1 MRSAILFTWI
11 LLMGVN
17 CFAQHNIIDS
27 LQRALKKTSHDTSKA
42 ILLYRLSYEYQGY
55 RPDSSL
61 LLAQESYDLSMKHH
75 FLKGQSWALN
85 QIAGAFSKMGN
96 SAQSLEYYIRQLKIE
111 EERNEPENIAVVNMN
126 IALVYN
132 NEKDTAKAI
141 NYILKAD
148 SLVQQYQMK
157 DLQLYVLLNKGEIF
171 EKANRLS
178 DALKIT
184 KQCYDTAVAHQEQ
197 LIQGTALNNL
207 GNIYFKLHDYQ
218 ETITQYKNSYP
229 LLLAQNDYLTISEGR
244 VGLAKAYKA
253 LNNVDSALAY
263 AGMAYAVSSGGNF
276 LKFSLEA
283 SKLMGGLYKA
293 QNKIDS
299 AFAYQEIAFTL
310 KDSIESIENIKR
322 LESVSLEE
330 QLRQK
335 HLLAL
340 AEQEKEEQHQRL
352 QLLAIGIFIPLFFLL
367 SLYISRKRIH
377 KKVIE
382 FSGVLSLLLL
392 FEYITLLIHPF
403 VAEITHHTPLLEILI
418 LVCVAA
424 LVVPAHHKIEHW
436 FIHRLSSIHEKHG
449 TKTMLIPENEEEE
462 AVKAEE
468 GVNEKDEDAA
478 LEDKPAPSSPE
489 Q

>member
-17 CFAQHNIIDS
+17 LLAQHNIIDS
-27 LQRALKKTSHDTSKA
+27 LQKELKKANHDTSKA
-42 ILLYRLSYEYQGY
+42 ILLYQLSYEYQGY
-55 RPDSSL
+55 KPDSGL
-61 LLAQESYDLSMKHH
+61 LLAQEAYDLSLKHH

-85 QIAGAFSKMGN
+85 QIAGAFGKMGN

-132 NEKDTAKAI
+132 SEKDTAKAI
-141 NYILKAD
+141 SYILKAD
-148 SLVQQYQMK
+148 SLIQRYQMT

-178 DALKIT
+178 EALKIT
-184 KQCYDTAVAHQEQ
+184 KQCYDTAVEHQAQ
-197 LIQGTALNNL
+197 LIKGTALNNL
-207 GNIYFKLHDYQ
+207 GNIFFKLGNYEEAVKQYQ
-218 ETITQYKNSYP
+218 NSYT

-244 VGLAKAYKA
+244 IGLARAYSA
-253 LNNVDSALAY
+253 LHNTDSALIYSWLAY
-263 AGMAYAVSSGGNF
+263 AISSHGNF
-276 LKFSLEA
+276 LKNALEA
-283 SKLMGGLYKA
+283 SRLLSILYKG

-299 AFAYQEIAFTL
+299 AFAYQEITFVL
-310 KDSIESIENIKR
+310 RDSIESIEKIKR

-335 HLLAL
+335 HIMAL

-352 QLLAIGIFIPLFFLL
+352 QLLSIGIFIPLFFLL
-367 SLYISRKRIH
+367 SLYISRKRIP

-403 VAEITHHTPLLEILI
+403 VAEITHHTPVYEILI

-436 FIHRLSSIHEKHG
+436 FIQRLSSINEKHS
-449 TKTMLIPENEEEE
+449 TKPLPVTENEED
-462 AVKAEE
+462 AVMEEE
-468 GVNEKDEDAA
+468 GMDEKDEDAA
-478 LEDKPAPSSPE
+478 SEDKPASSSQE